1 MGHTHAALVSHSP
14 LLVAV
19 VVAGASLDGDEAA
32 QDYLAYTRV
41 VAACD
46 RFAPLVTRAAKQIC
60 KDRKYRLFTYKQG
73 ATDLCVLACFTVRL
87 L

>member
-1 MGHTHAALVSHSP
+1 M
-14 LLVAV
+14 AV